1 MPDIQLRFHRDMLV
15 LSSPVAPVLARQG
28 FTEAGDVEY
37 ATLMEPEAVEDALR
51 LNLVAGAQCL
61 VTETAGMTPAR
72 LVHHGMADRMPELA
86 KAALDTANKLRSQ
99 HVLVEIGP
107 CGLPLD
113 PSSKASLNENRDQY
127 ARAARAC
134 EGMQLDAFFLNG
146 FTNPSDLKCAL
157 MGVRQ
162 VSGLPV
168 FASVDVAADGM
179 LADGRSTF
187 AEALSVMEEFEAS
200 VAGFSTKAPLVDACA
215 LAKQAATTPL
225 PVLAQLDVVRHDPKQ
240 GQVTEENPYYCPD
253 VAVDAA
259 LALRAAGA
267 QFLRATG
274 AATPAYAGAL
284 AAAVDGTDAHRPD
297 VEL

>member
-15 LSSPVAPVLARQG
+15 LSSPVASVLARQG
-28 FTEAGDVEY
+28 FTEPGDVEY
-37 ATLMEPEAVEDALR
+37 ATLMEPEAAEDALR
-51 LNLVAGAQCL
+51 LNLIAGAQCL

-72 LVHHGMADRMPELA
+72 LAHHGMADRTPELA
-86 KAALDTANKLRSQ
+86 KAALATANDLHPQ
-99 HVLVEIGP
+99 HVLVELGP

-113 PSSKASLNENRDQY
+113 PSSKASLNESRDQY

-146 FTNPSDLKCAL
+146 FTDPVDLKCAL

-168 FASVDVAADGM
+168 FASVDVCADGM
-179 LADGRSTF
+179 LADGRSSF
-187 AEALSVMEEFEAS
+187 ADALAVMTEFEAS
-200 VAGFSTKAPLVDACA
+200 VAGFSTKAPVDAACS
-215 LAKQAATTPL
+215 LVRQAAKTPL
-225 PVLAQLDVVRHDPKQ
+225 PVLAQLDVVERNPKQ
-240 GQVTEENPYYCPD
+240 GKVTESNPYYCPD
-253 VAVDAA
+253 VVVDAA

-267 QFLRATG
+267 QFLRAVG

>member
-1 MPDIQLRFHRDMLV
+1 M
-15 LSSPVAPVLARQG
+15 
-28 FTEAGDVEY
+28 
-37 ATLMEPEAVEDALR
+37 
-51 LNLVAGAQCL
+51 
-61 VTETAGMTPAR
+61 
-72 LVHHGMADRMPELA
+72 
-86 KAALDTANKLRSQ
+86 
-99 HVLVEIGP
+99 LVEIGP

-187 AEALSVMEEFEAS
+187 AEALSVMAE
-200 VAGFSTKAPLVDACA
+200 
-215 LAKQAATTPL
+215 
-225 PVLAQLDVVRHDPKQ
+225 
-240 GQVTEENPYYCPD
+240 
-253 VAVDAA
+253 
-259 LALRAAGA
+259 LR
-267 QFLRATG
+267 
-274 AATPAYAGAL
+274 PAWR
-284 AAAVDGTDAHRPD
+284 VSPRRPR
-297 VEL
+297 L

>member
-28 FTEAGDVEY
+28 FTEVGDVEY

-72 LVHHGMADRMPELA
+72 LAHHGMADRMPELV
-86 KAALDTANKLRSQ
+86 KA
-99 HVLVEIGP
+99 E
-107 CGLPLD
+107 
-113 PSSKASLNENRDQY
+113 
-127 ARAARAC
+127 
-134 EGMQLDAFFLNG
+134 LDAFFLNG
-146 FTNPSDLKCAL
+146 FANPSDLKCAL

-168 FASVDVAADGM
+168 FASVDVAADGT

-187 AEALSVMEEFEAS
+187 AEALSVMAEFEAS
-200 VAGFSTKAPLVDACA
+200 VAGFSAKAPLADACA

-225 PVLAQLDVVRHDPKQ
+225 PVLAQLDVVRYDPKQ
-240 GQVTEENPYYCPD
+240 GQATEENPYYCPD

>member
-61 VTETAGMTPAR
+61 VTETEGMTPAR
-72 LVHHGMADRMPELA
+72 LAHHGMADRMPELV
-86 KAALDTANKLRSQ
+86 KAALDTANKLRPQ

-168 FASVDVAADGM
+168 FASVDVAADGT

-187 AEALSVMEEFEAS
+187 AEALSVMAEFEAS
-200 VAGFSTKAPLVDACA
+200 VAGFSTKAPLADACA

-240 GQVTEENPYYCPD
+240 GQATEENPYYCPD